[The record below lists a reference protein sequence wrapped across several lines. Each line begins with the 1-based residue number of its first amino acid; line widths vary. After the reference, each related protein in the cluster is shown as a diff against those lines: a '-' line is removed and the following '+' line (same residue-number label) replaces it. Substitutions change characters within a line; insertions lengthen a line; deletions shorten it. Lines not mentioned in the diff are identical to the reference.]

1 MASTINDKIFRSTA
15 LPENA
20 TTTVYVKSLV
30 VSATPAILCGL
41 TGYNSNAATQYIQI
55 HDAASLPSN
64 GAYPVISFPAVATD
78 KFALDYNLNPRQF
91 TTGIVVCISS
101 TQNTL
106 TLGAT
111 ADTSFDVQYKPGVA

>member
-1 MASTINDKIFRSTA
+1 MAINDRLTRMVN
-15 LPENA
+15 LPENS
-20 TTTVYVKSLV
+20 TTTAYVKSLV
-30 VSATPAILCGL
+30 VSATPASLCGL
-41 TGYNSNAATQYIQI
+41 SGYNSNAATQYIQI

-64 GAYPVISFPAVATD
+64 GAYPVVSFPASAAS
-78 KFALDYNLNPRQF
+78 KFAIDYGANPRQF

-111 ADTSFDVQYKPGVA
+111 ADTSFDVQYKPGIM

>member
-1 MASTINDKIFRSTA
+1 MAINDRLTRMVH

-20 TTTVYVKSLV
+20 TTTAYVKSLV
-30 VSATPAILCGL
+30 VSATPASLCGL
-41 TGYNSNAATQYIQI
+41 SGYNSNASIQYIQI

-64 GAYPVISFPAVATD
+64 GAYPVVSFPAGATS
-78 KFALDYNLNPRQF
+78 KFALDYGANPRQF

-111 ADTSFDVQYKPGVA
+111 ADTSFDVQFKQGIM